1 MWKFIKTWFPWLVLA
16 AAAIYLAVQFFFAQ
30 QIAIRYEWNG
40 LRFPYA
46 LDYGEG
52 QILDQ
57 INRLAH
63 FQPIYFTSRA
73 TNTPPYTIAN
83 YPPLYQLI
91 QAPFVWIFGPAFWY
105 GRLITI
111 LSVLAAGVFIAL
123 TIHTLT
129 GNWMAGVIGG
139 LTTLCM
145 PQIIDWSPFI
155 RVDQLALAL
164 SFAALFIVV
173 RWPKGRGGL
182 IAASAFMVAAAY
194 TKQSYALSVPLA
206 AFVWL
211 LSQKQFKRAFQL
223 AGIVAGAGALI
234 FGLLMLATRGSF
246 FFNIITAT
254 QSKFVWDTVRH
265 TFDDLYNR
273 LPLLMFGSGLF
284 VLLGLWGKIRPKTWA
299 LVSAYL
305 VGAIIE
311 TITIG
316 KDGSS
321 INYLYELSAAFG
333 LVAGSVIA
341 WPGKNFRWASAIAMI
356 LLGTQIGS
364 MTAWNKNDFQPG
376 FNYKFQH
383 QDEIAQ
389 LAKIVKDAQGP
400 VLADEY
406 MGLIPLANQTVYMQ
420 PFEFKQL
427 KDGRIWDDQILAE
440 DIHQHK
446 FSAILIYTPKGWDSF
461 KERWTSLLRVEILSN
476 YEVSS
481 RYADTS
487 VYTPRK

>member
-1 MWKFIKTWFPWLVLA
+1 MWKLIKTWFPWLLIA
-16 AAAIYLAVQFFFAQ
+16 SAAIYLAVQFFFAQ

-63 FQPIYFTSRA
+63 FQPIYFTSSA

-91 QAPFVWIFGPAFWY
+91 QAPFVWIFGTAFWY
-105 GRLITI
+105 GRLITL
-111 LSVLAAGVFIAL
+111 LSVMAAGVFIAL
-123 TIHTLT
+123 IIHTLT
-129 GNWMAGVIGG
+129 KNWIAGVIGG
-139 LTTLCM
+139 LTMLCM
-145 PQIIDWSPFI
+145 PQIIGWSPFI
-155 RVDQLALAL
+155 RVDQMALGL
-164 SFAALFIVV
+164 SMAALYVVV

-182 IAASAFMVAAAY
+182 IAASALMVAAAF

-223 AGIVAGAGALI
+223 AGIVAGTGVVI
-234 FGLLMLATRGSF
+234 FGLLMLVTRGSF

-265 TFDDLYNR
+265 TFDDLFGR
-273 LPLLMFGSGLF
+273 LPLMMYGSGLL
-284 VLLGLWGKIRPKTWA
+284 VLLGLWSKIRPKTWA

-333 LVAGSVIA
+333 LVAGSFIA
-341 WPGKNFRWASAIAMI
+341 WPGKNFRWATAILVA
-356 LLGTQIGS
+356 LLATQIGS
-364 MTAWNKNDFQPG
+364 MTEWNSKDFQPG
-376 FNYKFQH
+376 FNYKFKH
-383 QDEIAQ
+383 QDEVAQ
-389 LAKIVKDAQGP
+389 LAKIVKDAKGP

-406 MGLIPLANQTVYMQ
+406 MGLIPLAGQTVTMQ

-427 KDGRIWDDQILAE
+427 KDAGIWDDQVFAGDILNK
-440 DIHQHK
+440 K
-446 FSAILIYTPKGWDSF
+446 FAAILIYSPRGWDSF
-461 KERWTSLLRVEILSN
+461 TERWTPLLRSEILMN
-476 YEVSS
+476 YEVTGN
-481 RYADTS
+481 YADTE
-487 VYTPRK
+487 VYTPR